1 MNRLEIVSKL
11 ENDIQELVD
20 NVSPYLYRLSII
32 SVIEDKDGRI
42 GVGELHLTVGYEL
55 LEEIKKNPLK
65 DFAGYDGVKTVI
77 SVNINATPLYD
88 IGEYYIEGKVENISA
103 VCDSDDLWKKANE
116 AIKAYYTADND
127 YYYDRYTIVNL
138 E

>member
-11 ENDIQELVD
+11 ENDIQELVE
-20 NVSPYLYRLSII
+20 NVSPSLYRLNVI

-42 GVGELHLTVGYEL
+42 GVGELHLTVDHKL
-55 LEEIKKNPLK
+55 LEEIKKNPLQ

-77 SVNINATPLYD
+77 SVNIDVIPLYD

-103 VCDSDDLWKKANE
+103 VCDSFDLWKKANE

-127 YYYDRYTIVNL
+127 YYYDRYTMVEL